1 MVNYENG
8 DEVSLTHKQIID
20 IVIKLKKT
28 ITEIEVSEKVD
39 NIFQKTGF
47 GQICLN

>member
-20 IVIKLKKT
+20 IVIK
-28 ITEIEVSEKVD
+28 IEE
-39 NIFQKTGF
+39 N
-47 GQICLN
+47 NY